1 MCLRLRTPEGR
12 RGRKS
17 AKFRESSLRAIFLC
31 PTPCDRRRA
40 DSWGGGA
47 FRRRTFAL
55 LSTTKG
61 AESASHLAASE
72 QCVLRTAGSPKS
84 RPGRRIEMSIET
96 EPTTEESITNE
107 ASASARKRRFPS
119 GHSLATCCESL
130 RLSRSSTDS
139 QEETFDVLL
148 VSR

>member
-1 MCLRLRTPEGR
+1 
-12 RGRKS
+12 
-17 AKFRESSLRAIFLC
+17 
-31 PTPCDRRRA
+31 
-40 DSWGGGA
+40 
-47 FRRRTFAL
+47 
-55 LSTTKG
+55 
-61 AESASHLAASE
+61 
-72 QCVLRTAGSPKS
+72 
-84 RPGRRIEMSIET
+84 MSIET

-119 GHSLATCCESL
+119 GRSLATCCESL